1 MRAKVPKWDMVW
13 GITHAKKLTNVKQTL
28 CWTRGGIVKENWTIT
43 ANGDHIN
50 NNISAELAYE

>member
-1 MRAKVPKWDMVW
+1 M

-28 CWTRGGIVKENWTIT
+28 CWIRENWTVT
-43 ANGDHIN
+43 ANGDHVN